1 MFLFD
6 EYACSSEKNEG
17 YSERNLFREAY
28 CTEKA
33 SSLMKMWIYVQP
45 MHFPK
50 ASLLSAVYFHYT
62 NLSFV
67 GLLCATKKNFKTAC
81 RLPMKSE
88 ERLFSC
94 GYNKTEP
101 DC

>member
-67 GLLCATKKNFKTAC
+67 GLLCATKKKFQDSLQVTH
-81 RLPMKSE
+81 E
-88 ERLFSC
+88 V
-94 GYNKTEP
+94 
-101 DC
+101 